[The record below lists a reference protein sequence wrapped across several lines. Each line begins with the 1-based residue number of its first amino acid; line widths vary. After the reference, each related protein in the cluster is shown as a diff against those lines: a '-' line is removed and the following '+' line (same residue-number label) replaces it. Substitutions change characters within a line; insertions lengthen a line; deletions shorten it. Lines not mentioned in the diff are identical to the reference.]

1 MKTKDLL
8 YICVALALFIVVGAV
23 FYSQFGKKA
32 TNVTY
37 VEVVDPVSSELNND
51 VVKVLIDAT
60 KSRDFTPVID
70 LNNGL
75 GNPKPFN
82 PL

>member
-23 FYSQFGKKA
+23 FYSQFAKKA
-32 TNVTY
+32 SNVTY
-37 VEVVDPVSSELNND
+37 VEVVDPISSDLNND
-51 VVKVLIDAT
+51 VVTVLIDAT

-70 LNNGL
+70 LHNGL